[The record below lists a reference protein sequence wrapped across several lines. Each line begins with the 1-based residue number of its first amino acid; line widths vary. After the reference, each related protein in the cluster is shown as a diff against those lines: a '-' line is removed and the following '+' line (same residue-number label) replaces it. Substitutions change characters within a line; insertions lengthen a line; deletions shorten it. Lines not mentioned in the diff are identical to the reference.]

1 MCVRDS
7 KRNYA
12 PDGRYVTAFHFP
24 APPKFERPPFRILP
38 SPPLDEKSDFDRIP
52 SIITRHW
59 EDKRM
64 ASNLIGNEAPL
75 SGVASSN
82 LVSSAFA
89 IVWNLSNS
97 KRFFY
102 VFFALL
108 LDFFSFSGYHII
120 LEEF

>member
-1 MCVRDS
+1 
-7 KRNYA
+7 
-12 PDGRYVTAFHFP
+12 
-24 APPKFERPPFRILP
+24 
-38 SPPLDEKSDFDRIP
+38 
-52 SIITRHW
+52 
-59 EDKRM
+59 M

-102 VFFALL
+102 DFFALY
-108 LDFFSFSGYHII
+108 LDFFSFSCYHINNKRI
-120 LEEF
+120 FRNAAAFRLSSRQF